1 MNYEDINTRVEACVA
16 ECDAKVMKIAAE
28 VREKLVVP
36 LCKKHKF
43 SFITGN
49 GDFFFTGVRRGKQVR
64 YGDAEDEDTPE
75 YVRCV
80 LRVLDIGVTHANHL
94 GYYMEG
100 FDNK

>member
-1 MNYEDINTRVEACVA
+1 MVY
-16 ECDAKVMKIAAE
+16 
-28 VREKLVVP
+28 
-36 LCKKHKF
+36 
-43 SFITGN
+43 S
-49 GDFFFTGVRRGKQVR
+49 VR